1 MAKKDWDYY
10 AESSLC
16 ATEGGLSMGNL
27 FPAPGG
33 SAPKPPKKHTIS
45 IIDHYDDEHY
55 EDPPKKERK
64 PKGNKERDL
73 LIECKG
79 LLNQLKDYKA
89 LNGQRTT
96 GTRIKELLQK
106 IEAVLE

>member
-1 MAKKDWDYY
+1 
-10 AESSLC
+10 
-16 ATEGGLSMGNL
+16 MGNL

-33 SAPKPPKKHTIS
+33 SAPKPPK
-45 IIDHYDDEHY
+45 
-55 EDPPKKERK
+55 PKKE
-64 PKGNKERDL
+64 PKTLSEDEQIEHDYTELQKYRQKLYALENKSGQSIDQLDQKHKQYKERDL

-96 GTRIKELLQK
+96 GKRIKELLQK